1 MSRPA
6 LDSGD
11 AGSHRAL
18 CFALSIHTCTTYQLP
33 CVCCHAGHALIGG
46 GQALYNPGFAAYLS
60 SVKQRAAAGASAANM
75 AVMFVMSAVLISC
88 AVPLQRAL
96 GIAGLFGLLAGL
108 SLLAIA
114 WVGVDLWF
122 RVRKVGDAASASAAA
137 AGAH

>member
-1 MSRPA
+1 M
-6 LDSGD
+6 
-11 AGSHRAL
+11 
-18 CFALSIHTCTTYQLP
+18 Y
-33 CVCCHAGHALIGG
+33 AGHALIGG

-96 GIAGLFGLLAGL
+96 GVGGLFGLLAGL
-108 SLLAIA
+108 SLLAIVWA
-114 WVGVDLWF
+114 AADLRF
-122 RVRKVGDAASASAAA
+122 RVRKAGDSASANATA